1 MKFHPKSGMIVSWI
15 FFLIL
20 GGILWYLTPRW
31 EIQDNETM
39 SIRQSGYNFINPL
52 LECETSTTWNNQ
64 KYIPFEKELIR
75 KIEGIESSHSG
86 THISVYFRNLRNGP
100 WFGVNENADF
110 SPASLMKLPIFLM
123 YLKWSEKDPSI
134 LKQTI
139 TITGENSMPQN
150 FPPEIE
156 VQNGS
161 WYTVSDLLFH
171 LIVYSDNLASN
182 NLLAYIPEE
191 IQNMV
196 FTDLNIPLPKD
207 VDYTLSVKEYAS
219 FFRMLYNA
227 SYLSREDSELALQ
240 TLSQAKFHGGIT
252 GKIPNNV
259 VVAHKFGER
268 EMLDASGNTVNQLH
282 DCGIVYYTPYPYLV
296 CIMSRGDTDIN
307 TLSNIIQD
315 TSKTIYDEVSN
326 KYPE

>member
-1 MKFHPKSGMIVSWI
+1 
-15 FFLIL
+15 
-20 GGILWYLTPRW
+20 
-31 EIQDNETM
+31 
-39 SIRQSGYNFINPL
+39 
-52 LECETSTTWNNQ
+52 
-64 KYIPFEKELIR
+64 
-75 KIEGIESSHSG
+75 
-86 THISVYFRNLRNGP
+86 
-100 WFGVNENADF
+100 
-110 SPASLMKLPIFLM
+110 
-123 YLKWSEKDPSI
+123 
-134 LKQTI
+134 
-139 TITGENSMPQN
+139 
-150 FPPEIE
+150 
-156 VQNGS
+156 
-161 WYTVSDLLFH
+161 
-171 LIVYSDNLASN
+171 
-182 NLLAYIPEE
+182 
-191 IQNMV
+191 MV